1 MAGRACRRVSPLCP
15 RHSQTSPP
23 LHLQSSRILPLE
35 TGVKGRL
42 QSGVRCQLITATLLT
57 SKHREPFR
65 NSNTRRS
72 HLPRVIS
79 TFGLLQCPDVVATN
93 VQRETLGPRISW
105 RPWTRSGTTIMT
117 PGPSPSSLL
126 DAFLNHHQTVSYI
139 SISNRKNI
147 ALELL
152 SWS

>member
-1 MAGRACRRVSPLCP
+1 MSTNHSSHQSTGRR
-15 RHSQTSPP
+15 
-23 LHLQSSRILPLE
+23 LE
-35 TGVKGRL
+35 TL
-42 QSGVRCQLITATLLT
+42 
-57 SKHREPFR
+57 
-65 NSNTRRS
+65 NTRRS

-79 TFGLLQCPDVVATN
+79 TFGLLQGPDVVTTS

-126 DAFLNHHQTVSYI
+126 AAFLNHHQTVSN
-139 SISNRKNI
+139 ISNKKNI